1 LLLPVAKFALLM
13 SFVHRFLCLYMSV
26 ALHQRSDI
34 VQSFILS
41 NFETFEIS
49 QEPFIERLKWL
60 LSRVHFPKQ
69 QQQDIV
75 ASVEVCV
82 QLLTPVIEERRRLQ
96 SAVVVADTT
105 TGPGEQHAP
114 GSAAALLDAEEEAQR
129 AAQLAVL
136 MRKEFLLRIVCLMRI
151 IGILTCEQIA
161 RLCVL
166 NAPYPVPLNYLAIV
180 LAQQQGDAGEVQSLL
195 GSNALTSSTTTIDA

>member
-1 LLLPVAKFALLM
+1 M
-13 SFVHRFLCLYMSV
+13 QRFV
-26 ALHQRSDI
+26 
-34 VQSFILS
+34 LS
-41 NFETFEIS
+41 NFETFEIR
-49 QEPFIERLKWL
+49 QEFSSERLKWL

-69 QQQDIV
+69 QQQDIA
-75 ASVEVCV
+75 ASVEVFS

-136 MRKEFLLRIVCLMRI
+136 MRKEFLLRLVFLMRI
-151 IGILTCEQIA
+151 IGMLTCEQIA
-161 RLCVL
+161 RLAVL

-195 GSNALTSSTTTIDA
+195 GSNALTSSTTTFDT